1 MDSRKDTSPQPA
13 APEKCKTLSVL
24 LAYRAPHL
32 REVLQRPRK
41 VIQGWGRVGWGGPGW
56 AVNPTLAVTLAA
68 AVRCLIHCA
77 TAGTPERKF
86 LSKEFSVFGG
96 TASLTSRAGSMFLED
111 PRVPWSCLP
120 GPGGPSGRAAS
131 QWGMACRTPEAGG
144 RASVGQ
150 SQTRA
155 WVSGTSDPPRLL
167 GSSQSRAPL
176 SASAFQASS
185 LRGLTRRLTHRPQGR
200 SDLAFS
206 VVTWNRT
213 C

>member
-41 VIQGWGRVGWGGPGW
+41 VIQGWGRVGGGGPGW

-111 PRVPWSCLP
+111 PRVPWSCPP

-144 RASVGQ
+144 ERRAEPNQGLGERDLRPAPAAGEFPEPSPSVCFCFPSVQ
-150 SQTRA
+150 
-155 WVSGTSDPPRLL
+155 PPRTHT
-167 GSSQSRAPL
+167 QTHTPAP
-176 SASAFQASS
+176 
-185 LRGLTRRLTHRPQGR
+185 G
-200 SDLAFS
+200 
-206 VVTWNRT
+206 
-213 C
+213 